1 MRIAIAGTG
10 HLGVGLLDAL
20 VHSEHE
26 VVAVLQDGRKHPKWK
41 RPAINT
47 MNALLPSKG
56 SMIGRA
62 RRHGIPVLWLTQF
75 TEDALKPLRA
85 LDLDLILVG
94 GFGIIFKKPI
104 LELPRVGC
112 INCHSSLLPRHRG
125 PNPFSAVLLH
135 GDSETGVSFHVM
147 TERID
152 DGDILDQAVM
162 SIDSNDTVLTIYHRS
177 CALASERVVDV
188 VDAIAEHGLRG
199 TPQDPALAT
208 YDPRITETSA
218 WVDWNRSAEEIER
231 MVRGLAPSPMPR
243 LQYRGVL
250 VRLAKVEVDPKPVDK
265 APGTILSNGPVV
277 RVACGEGSV
286 RLRVAFVQKPVP
298 WIWPSPWNKPEVGT
312 LVDPI
317 PEGCTSPLIPQRVRG
332 LLEGP
337 RV

>member
-26 VVAVLQDGRKHPKWK
+26 VVAVLQDGRKYPGWK

-62 RRHGIPVLWLTQF
+62 RRHGIPVLWLNRF
-75 TEDALKPLRA
+75 TDDALKPLRA

-135 GDSETGVSFHVM
+135 GETESGVTFHIM

-152 DGDILDQAVM
+152 DGDILDQAVL
-162 SIDSNDTVLTIYHRS
+162 SIDEEDTVLSIYHRS
-177 CALASERVVDV
+177 CALAADRVVDV
-188 VDAIAEHGLRG
+188 VDRIAKKGLKG

-208 YDPRITETSA
+208 YDARITEKSA
-218 WVDWNRSAEEIER
+218 WVDWTRSAVEIER
-231 MVRGLAPSPMPR
+231 MVRGLSPSPMPR
-243 LQYRGVL
+243 MQYRGVL

-265 APGTILSNGPVV
+265 APGTILSSGPVI
-277 RVACGEGSV
+277 RVACGSGSV
-286 RLRVAFVQKPVP
+286 RLRVAFIQKPVP
-298 WIWPSPWNKPEVGT
+298 WIWPSPWSRPEVGT
-312 LVDPI
+312 MVDPI
-317 PEGCTSPLIPQRVRG
+317 PAGCTSPFIPQAVSG
-332 LLEGP
+332 LIEGP
-337 RV
+337 GA